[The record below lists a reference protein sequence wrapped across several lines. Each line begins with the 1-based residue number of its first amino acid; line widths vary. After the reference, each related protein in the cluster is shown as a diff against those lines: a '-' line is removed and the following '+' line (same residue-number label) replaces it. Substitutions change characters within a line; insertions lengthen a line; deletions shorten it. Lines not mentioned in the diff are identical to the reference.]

1 MFEEFF
7 DPISTAVLGLPG
19 FAFTALMF
27 GILRKEMA
35 FETLAVM
42 GGTTDLASI
51 LSSGQLYIFA
61 LVCALFIPCIST
73 IAVLMR
79 EIGTR
84 RAAIITIFTLCLGI
98 GLGALVKLIL
108 LG

>member
-1 MFEEFF
+1 MFEEFI

-42 GGTTDLASI
+42 AGTTDLAAV
-51 LSSGQLYIFA
+51 LTSGQLYIFA

-79 EIGTR
+79 ETGVR
-84 RAAIITIFTLCLGI
+84 YAAMITVFTLCLGI
-98 GLGALVKLIL
+98 GLGALTHLIL
-108 LG
+108 L